1 MIGRKL
7 KFLRETSGLT
17 QAELA
22 AALGISRSAL
32 SLYEIDK
39 RDPDFATLKIIC
51 DYFGVSAD
59 YFVLDHA
66 APISPPNLSDL
77 EIEVVN
83 ALRTPLGKK
92 PPVDSNLALAA
103 QAIGSLSEEKLL
115 RLLGYVKALQEIP
128 DGDDDTIVL
137 KKRA

>member
-17 QAELA
+17 QAALA
-22 AALGISRSAL
+22 SALGISRSAL

-83 ALRTPLGKK
+83 ALRTPLGEK

-103 QAIGSLSEEKLL
+103 QAIGGLSEEKLL

>member
-22 AALGISRSAL
+22 SALGISRSAL

-128 DGDDDTIVL
+128 DGDDDTIIL